1 MQLRF
6 TVGGKKRF
14 LTVQTKAQDQYYIL
28 QLSILRFE
36 WGYKLIWPFEEK
48 MNTAKECFTQDG
60 EMTSCLIIICLK
72 RNIIRTPLEGQ

>member
-14 LTVQTKAQDQYYIL
+14 LTVQTKAQEQYYIL

-36 WGYKLIWPFEEK
+36 WGYKI
-48 MNTAKECFTQDG
+48 N
-60 EMTSCLIIICLK
+60 MTIRRKDEHCKGMLYSRC
-72 RNIIRTPLEGQ
+72 RNDFLFNNNLPQA

>member
-14 LTVQTKAQDQYYIL
+14 LTVQTKAQEQYYIL

-36 WGYKLIWPFEEK
+36 WGYKLIWSFEEK

-72 RNIIRTPLEGQ
+72 RNSIQTSLEGQ

>member
-14 LTVQTKAQDQYYIL
+14 LTVQTKAQEQYYIL

-48 MNTAKECFTQDG
+48 MNTAKECFT
-60 EMTSCLIIICLK
+60 
-72 RNIIRTPLEGQ
+72 

>member
-14 LTVQTKAQDQYYIL
+14 LTVQTTAQEQYYIL

-36 WGYKLIWPFEEK
+36 
-48 MNTAKECFTQDG
+48 
-60 EMTSCLIIICLK
+60 
-72 RNIIRTPLEGQ
+72 